1 MKNLYILGAGG
12 FGHVIKDMAEQSDKY
27 TSIHFLDDNSNEA
40 VGKLSDLPKFIDSN
54 SCFFVGLGN
63 NSIRLELINKLLC
76 LNCEV
81 ISLIHSSAYVSPT
94 AKLGIGCC
102 VLPMAVVNTES
113 VIKDGC
119 IINCGAIVDHNCIV
133 NEGVH
138 VCMNAVVKANNEIA
152 SLTKI
157 EACCVVERG

>member
-12 FGHVIKDMAEQSDKY
+12 FGHVIKDMAEQSGKY
-27 TSIHFLDDNSNEA
+27 TKICFLDDNSDEA
-40 VGKLSDLPKFIDSN
+40 VGKLSDLPKFIDSE

-63 NSIRLELINKLLC
+63 NSIRLELINKLIC

-81 ISLIHSSAYVSPT
+81 VSLIHSSAYVSST

-102 VLPMAVVNTES
+102 VLPMAVVNTDS
-113 VIKDGC
+113 
-119 IINCGAIVDHNCIV
+119 IINCGAVVDHNCIV

-152 SLTKI
+152 SLTKV
-157 EACCVVERG
+157 EACCVIERG

>member
-12 FGHVIKDMAEQSDKY
+12 FGHVIKDMAEQCGKY
-27 TSIHFLDDNSNEA
+27 TKICFLDDNSNEA
-40 VGKLSDLPKFIDSN
+40 VGKLSDLPKFINTD

-63 NSIRLELINKLLC
+63 NSVRLELINKLLC

-81 ISLIHSSAYVSPT
+81 VSLIHPTAYVSPT
-94 AKLGIGCC
+94 VKLGIGCC
-102 VLPMAVVNTES
+102 VLPMAVVNTDS
-113 VIKDGC
+113 IIKDGC
-119 IINCGAIVDHNCIV
+119 IINCGAVVDHNCIV

-138 VCMNAVVKANNEIA
+138 VCMNAVVKANNEIV

>member
-12 FGHVIKDMAEQSDKY
+12 FGHVIKDMAEQSGKY
-27 TSIHFLDDNSNEA
+27 TKIYFLDDHSNEA
-40 VGKLSDLPKFIDSN
+40 VGKLSDLPKFIDTD

-63 NSIRLELINKLLC
+63 NSVRLELINKLLC

-81 ISLIHSSAYVSPT
+81 ISLIHPSAYVSPT
-94 AKLGIGCC
+94 VKLGVGCC
-102 VLPMAVVNTES
+102 VLPMAVVNTDS

-119 IINCGAIVDHNCIV
+119 IINCIV

-138 VCMNAVVKANNEIA
+138 VCMNAVIKANNEIA
-152 SLTKI
+152 SLTKV
-157 EACCVVERG
+157 EACCVIERG

>member
-12 FGHVIKDMAEQSDKY
+12 FGHVIKDMVEQSGKY
-27 TSIHFLDDNSNEA
+27 KSIQFLDDNSNEA
-40 VGKLSDLPKFIDSN
+40 VGKISEVNTYNTSDT
-54 SCFFVGLGN
+54 CFFVALGN
-63 NSIRLELINKLLC
+63 NETRLCLINKLLAI
-76 LNCEV
+76 NCDV
-81 ISLIHSSAYVSPT
+81 VSLIHPTAYVSPT
-94 AKLGIGCC
+94 VKLGIGCC
-102 VLPMAVVNTES
+102 VLPMAVVNTDS

-138 VCMNAVVKANNEIA
+138 VCMNAVIKANNEIA

>member
-12 FGHVIKDMAEQSDKY
+12 FGHVIKDIAEQSGKY
-27 TSIHFLDDNSNEA
+27 KSIKFLDDNSNEA
-40 VGKLSDLPKFIDSN
+40 VGKLSDLPKFINID

-63 NSIRLELINKLLC
+63 NSVRLDLINKLLC

-81 ISLIHSSAYVSPT
+81 ISLIHQSAYVSPT
-94 AKLGIGCC
+94 AKLGVGCC
-102 VLPMAVVNTES
+102 VFPMAVINTNS

-133 NEGVH
+133 NKGVH
-138 VCMNAVVKANNEIA
+138 VCMNAVIKTNNEIA

-157 EACCVVERG
+157 EACCVVERR